1 MTNSKTYFMKQGSSF
16 RTTNEDNLQITK
28 QLPPGHYTILVD
40 QRGYF
45 IEAVPEIKV
54 EGKIYGDVGA
64 RVNRVLTTFG
74 DRQNN
79 TGILLEGEKG
89 SGKTLLG
96 RILAAELLKQGVSTL
111 VINQPL
117 FGEEFNT
124 LIASI
129 DQPLMIMF
137 DEFEKTYPAEHQ
149 QKLLT
154 LFDGTYSSKK
164 LFVVTCNDGY
174 RVVEF
179 MKNRPGRMFYKF
191 VYKGLDSK
199 FVREYAEDVLK
210 NKKHIDSIVNVA
222 ESFNSFNFDML
233 KAIVEEMNRYDE
245 TAGQALE
252 YLNATPMDQRSK
264 MKVIEVQ
271 SKSIPAEVSFD
282 THMNDGMPI
291 NPFNESMYITGRVK
305 EEEEEKEDGAAK
317 RKRLLRKLRGDDTG
331 DEHYIEFFSKDIVEV
346 RGGRFVIEN
355 AQAKVIFAKD
365 SKEQP
370 DYSWKNFL

>member
-1 MTNSKTYFMKQGSSF
+1 MTASKTYFMKQGSSF

-252 YLNATPMDQRSK
+252 YLNATPM
-264 MKVIEVQ
+264 EVG
-271 SKSIPAEVSFD
+271 S
-282 THMNDGMPI
+282 
-291 NPFNESMYITGRVK
+291 
-305 EEEEEKEDGAAK
+305 
-317 RKRLLRKLRGDDTG
+317 
-331 DEHYIEFFSKDIVEV
+331 
-346 RGGRFVIEN
+346 
-355 AQAKVIFAKD
+355 
-365 SKEQP
+365 
-370 DYSWKNFL
+370 